1 MTIKIASRS
10 SKLALAQVD
19 AFVTQFSISDYEI
32 IKIKTEGD
40 KKSAQGETLFDKAHF
55 VSDVQKCILN
65 GEADIAVH
73 SAKDT
78 PAKEL
83 DSLIRYFLPSK
94 SCEDVLIL
102 IIS

>member
-40 KKSAQGETLFDKAHF
+40 KKSAQGETLFDKFECWKHVYHF
-55 VSDVQKCILN
+55 YVSDQL
-65 GEADIAVH
+65 G
-73 SAKDT
+73 
-78 PAKEL
+78 P
-83 DSLIRYFLPSK
+83 SLMSEK
-94 SCEDVLIL
+94 S
-102 IIS
+102 